1 MAYVIAEIGLNH
13 GGDADLAVKMIESA
27 AESGANAVK
36 FQSFYASDLYFP
48 DHEFYSLFEACE
60 LDKGDHRRLRQA
72 AEQVSVDFLST
83 PFSVHWVETL
93 DRLNLAGFKI
103 ASMDINNPVL
113 QKAVAQTGRPVYLST
128 GASEFEEIKTAVKR
142 LRQYCAGDIC
152 VMHCV
157 ANYPTKPEDAM
168 LWMIPKMMDELE
180 CRIGFSDHTIGIE
193 TPLKAVALGA
203 QVIEKHFTIDKSL
216 PGPDNALS
224 CDPTEL
230 KKLLEGLKEVEPVE
244 IAPPLS
250 DGKRPD
256 MKSKASRRGIYAG
269 QDIADGEVIT
279 LEMLKLVRP
288 EVTPLE
294 RLDQILEEPA
304 HRSYRVGEAL

>member
-27 AESGANAVK
+27 AESGADAVK

-48 DHEFYSLFEACE
+48 DHELYSLFEACE
-60 LDKGDHRRLRQA
+60 LDKGVHRRLRQA
-72 AEQVSVDFLST
+72 AEQVGVDFLST
-83 PFSVHWVETL
+83 PFSVHWVEIL
-93 DRLNLAGFKI
+93 DSLNPAGFKI

-113 QKAVAQTGRPVYLST
+113 QKAVAKTGRPVYLST
-128 GASEFEEIKTAVKR
+128 GASSFEEIKTAVKR
-142 LRQYCAGDIC
+142 LKQFGASDLC
-152 VMHCV
+152 VLHCV
-157 ANYPTKPEDAM
+157 ANYPTKPEEAM
-168 LWMIPKMMDELE
+168 LWMIPKMIDELE

-224 CDPTEL
+224 CDPAEL
-230 KKLLEGLKEVEPVE
+230 KKLLEGLKDVKPVE
-244 IAPPLS
+244 IPSPQR
-250 DGKRPD
+250 DGQRPD

-269 QDIADGEVIT
+269 RDIADGEIIT
-279 LEMLKLVRP
+279 LDMLKLVRP
-288 EVTPLE
+288 EATPLE
-294 RLDQILEEPA
+294 RLDTILEEPA
-304 HRSYRVGEAL
+304 HRAYKVGEAL